1 MTWRWMW
8 FEATQERCESSPTY
22 DYNMFHF
29 NLIIMNKTLKEA
41 IQFVRDH
48 RTWSDETESRA
59 LQAVDHM
66 RCPLRITYDGGLIV
80 DEIHD
85 LMEEYSLENGLPE
98 GWWFEQMD
106 EEQIF
111 WEL

>member
-1 MTWRWMW
+1 
-8 FEATQERCESSPTY
+8 
-22 DYNMFHF
+22 
-29 NLIIMNKTLKEA
+29 MNKTLKEA

-59 LQAVDHM
+59 LQSVDHM
-66 RCPLRITYDGGLIV
+66 RCPLNFTYEGRIITNDIY
-80 DEIHD
+80 D
-85 LMEEYSLENGLPE
+85 LMEEYSDENGLPE
-98 GWWFEQMD
+98 GWWQEETD

>member
-1 MTWRWMW
+1 
-8 FEATQERCESSPTY
+8 
-22 DYNMFHF
+22 
-29 NLIIMNKTLKEA
+29 MNKTLKEA

-48 RTWSDETESRA
+48 RTWSDDMESCA
-59 LQAVDHM
+59 LQAVDRF
-66 RCPLRITYDGGLIV
+66 RCPLNLTYAGGFIC

-85 LMEEYSLENGLPE
+85 LMEEYSDENGLPE
-98 GWWFEQMD
+98 GWWQEETD

>member
-1 MTWRWMW
+1 MW
-8 FEATQERCESSPTY
+8 FEATQRGASPLPPTI
-22 DYNMFHF
+22 NMFHF

-41 IQFVRDH
+41 IQFIRDH

-59 LQAVDHM
+59 LQDVDHM

-85 LMEEYSLENGLPE
+85 LMEEYSMENGLPE